1 MAIPFLTREAAE
13 DFIARLSRIQAND
26 QPKFGVLTPAK
37 LMRHLR
43 FTFDMSLEK
52 VEVHK
57 ISNIFTRTV
66 VRLLAFH
73 WFTNWPGGKIKAPDE
88 LTPEPD
94 GDMEQERSRMINSI
108 HEFLDEA
115 DKNPNR
121 KTLSPLLGYCT
132 LAYWRRIHGLHLR
145 HHCKQY
151 GV

>member
-1 MAIPFLTREAAE
+1 MAIPFLTRKTAE
-13 DFIARLSRIQAND
+13 DFTARLSKIQASD
-26 QPKFGVLTPAK
+26 RPKFGVLTPVK

-52 VEVHK
+52 VKVHD
-57 ISNIFTRTV
+57 ISNFFTRTV
-66 VRLLAFH
+66 IRILAFH

-94 GDMEQERSRMINSI
+94 GDFEQERGDMIAAIN
-108 HEFLDEA
+108 EFLVEA
-115 DKNPNR
+115 DKNPTR
-121 KTLSPLLGYCT
+121 KTLSPLLGQCT
-132 LAYWRRIHGLHLR
+132 LKYWRRIHGLHLR